1 MEDETSLRILLAED
15 DGEMRRLLALVLRRD
30 GHQVVEARDGGELLE
45 ALAWTLI
52 EPGREDFDLV
62 ICEQSLPGVPGLTV
76 LEGLRARD
84 RTTPFILITR
94 NPGLAARAR
103 RLNAFVLDR
112 PFDVRAIRSAIRES
126 ADTMRPTND

>member
-1 MEDETSLRILLAED
+1 
-15 DGEMRRLLALVLRRD
+15 
-30 GHQVVEARDGGELLE
+30 
-45 ALAWTLI
+45 
-52 EPGREDFDLV
+52 
-62 ICEQSLPGVPGLTV
+62 
-76 LEGLRARD
+76 
-84 RTTPFILITR
+84 LITL